1 MDEFTPKPEEGD
13 DGEEVEETIEVGL
26 EEETYTTQGKKTLI
40 RR

>member
-1 MDEFTPKPEEGD
+1 MDEFPPKPEEGD
-13 DGEEVEETIEVGL
+13 AGDEDEETIEVGS